1 MEITAQNRRIKTRII
16 KIKKAELV
24 YILAQRGRA
33 QKISRAPVKYIKG
46 NKYAEQNFCHKF
58 PK

>member
-16 KIKKAELV
+16 KIKKTELV

-33 QKISRAPVKYIKG
+33 QK
-46 NKYAEQNFCHKF
+46 N
-58 PK
+58 